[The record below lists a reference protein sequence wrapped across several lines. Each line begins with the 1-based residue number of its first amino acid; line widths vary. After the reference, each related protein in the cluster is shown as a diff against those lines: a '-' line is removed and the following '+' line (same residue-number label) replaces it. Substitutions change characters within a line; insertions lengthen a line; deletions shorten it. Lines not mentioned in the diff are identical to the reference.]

1 MLPLLQPQACEHLKI
16 FIDDCDRRTELAK
29 KRLLETQEEL
39 SAEVTSKAEKVHML
53 AEDIGKKL
61 AMAEQVGAEGKVEES
76 MKLMEEVS
84 E

>member
-1 MLPLLQPQACEHLKI
+1 
-16 FIDDCDRRTELAK
+16 
-29 KRLLETQEEL
+29 
-39 SAEVTSKAEKVHML
+39 ML

-84 E
+84 PALEIPISCPNEFLLQNIIVHKIAIIWTMLCSWFMYTKTIVIS

>member
-1 MLPLLQPQACEHLKI
+1 
-16 FIDDCDRRTELAK
+16 
-29 KRLLETQEEL
+29 
-39 SAEVTSKAEKVHML
+39 ML

-84 E
+84 RALEFQTLFF

>member
-1 MLPLLQPQACEHLKI
+1 MSSSRSS
-16 FIDDCDRRTELAK
+16 DRSGVLCRCYDVICFM
-29 KRLLETQEEL
+29 Q
-39 SAEVTSKAEKVHML
+39 VHML

-84 E
+84 RALEFQTLFF

>member
-1 MLPLLQPQACEHLKI
+1 
-16 FIDDCDRRTELAK
+16 
-29 KRLLETQEEL
+29 
-39 SAEVTSKAEKVHML
+39 ML

-84 E
+84 ETCLRERISHCFCDVCVTARNLNDAG

>member
-1 MLPLLQPQACEHLKI
+1 
-16 FIDDCDRRTELAK
+16 
-29 KRLLETQEEL
+29 
-39 SAEVTSKAEKVHML
+39 ML

-84 E
+84 GFSS